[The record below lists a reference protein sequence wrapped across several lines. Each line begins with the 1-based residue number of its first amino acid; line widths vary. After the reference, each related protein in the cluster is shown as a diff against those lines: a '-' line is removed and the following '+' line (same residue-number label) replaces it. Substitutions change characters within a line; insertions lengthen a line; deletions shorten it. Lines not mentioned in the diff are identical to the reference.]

1 MGEESELTPPPT
13 TPPPT
18 TPPPPTAPPATESLD
33 ERIKAILKAQ
43 EKPTPPAGGG
53 SSGDSLEQQVL
64 AILEKQRS
72 NETSTSK
79 VSELEKKVTEQ
90 AEMLSKLG
98 TRRKWWQ
105 PWTPLGGD

>member
-43 EKPTPPAGGG
+43 DKPKPEP
-53 SSGDSLEQQVL
+53 SSDNLEAQVL